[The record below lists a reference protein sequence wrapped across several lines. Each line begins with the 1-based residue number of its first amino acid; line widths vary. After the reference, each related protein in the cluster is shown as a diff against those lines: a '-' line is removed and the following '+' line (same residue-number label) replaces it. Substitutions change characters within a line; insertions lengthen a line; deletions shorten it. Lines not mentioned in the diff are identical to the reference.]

1 MKYCFTCL
9 YSFNTFTV
17 IFLQLNTN
25 AQVRCISV
33 SACIILKIDIS
44 SEGKQWSA
52 TTKFNVY
59 APIHPAH
66 IMESAASASTITE
79 GWVKCPAVFTQDKEK
94 KHTIAASTC
103 STKTDKAVKNKSI
116 NKYRV

>member
-1 MKYCFTCL
+1 M
-9 YSFNTFTV
+9 
-17 IFLQLNTN
+17 
-25 AQVRCISV
+25 
-33 SACIILKIDIS
+33 ACNNKIH
-44 SEGKQWSA
+44 
-52 TTKFNVY
+52 VH

-66 IMESAASASTITE
+66 IMESAASASTIPE

-94 KHTIAASTC
+94 KHMIAASTC